1 MTKIEPY
8 IISLLFMSVLL
19 FTALI
24 EALIKLWETIFFN
37 NYFKLK
43 VKINVDSELL
53 INMATFFIKL
63 FTTSKAFLV
72 KVKTMFLIIIK
83 A

>member
-72 KVKTMFLIIIK
+72 KVKTMFVIIIK

>member
-72 KVKTMFLIIIK
+72 KVKTMFIIIIK